1 MSSSLAAAAAQQNDS
16 WQAAAREHGHPG
28 FGSKELWLYAA
39 LQRLALAGA
48 MQTRLATASCAA
60 RLPIDVVCRIAGSYF
75 GQLVEKLPSNVGI
88 RHLGLTTLV
97 ELIPFTGSVMTML
110 DISEIKIEINEAK
123 TLVDVVRKSEIQ
135 TIATIVRGMMD
146 NSGPS

>member
-1 MSSSLAAAAAQQNDS
+1 MDP
-16 WQAAAREHGHPG
+16 AREHGHPG

-110 DISEIKIEINEAK
+110 DISEIKIEKKITDLIKRRAIGGMH
-123 TLVDVVRKSEIQ
+123 DVAPHPHAI
-135 TIATIVRGMMD
+135 T
-146 NSGPS
+146 